1 MYCRLFLKR
10 LHDRTWPPKNQLV
23 RGRDISKKEGYV
35 AGGNHFFICTLCS
48 KTTLRLE
55 TFKNGGILQL
65 AAMFCQ
71 GVLFTLVKKASSR
84 NVFNNHNEDIK
95 NVMPIPIH

>member
-1 MYCRLFLKR
+1 MAA
-10 LHDRTWPPKNQLV
+10 
-23 RGRDISKKEGYV
+23 KKSTCAREGYLKKGGIF

-71 GVLFTLVKKASSR
+71 GVLFTLVKKALSR
-84 NVFNNHNEDIK
+84 NDLTLPLFPTVTTTTNK
-95 NVMPIPIH
+95 